1 MGKVITLTLNP
12 ALDVSTTVE
21 HVRPDTKLRCHA
33 PRIDPGGG
41 GVNVS
46 RAMAKLG
53 EQSLAFVAL
62 GGTIGQSL
70 LTRLRDEGVTAVC
83 YDIPGETRQSFAV
96 RETSSGDQ
104 FRFVLP
110 GPEWTPDLFASCLEA
125 LEPYWARGDIVVISG
140 SFPPGL
146 PATAARDVCSFAITR
161 GAEVLVDTSGNA
173 LDTLIEQS
181 SGKGLTL
188 VMNKDEAERI
198 AGAPVDVAGAGGLAR
213 RLVDQRAAETVI
225 TTLGALGALTVT
237 REAAWHAAPPD
248 TPIVSKVG
256 AGDSFAA
263 GYVIAR
269 NKGYAIDDALRHA
282 MAAATS
288 AVTTPATELCTR
300 EGAEHYLREI
310 ELEPL

>member
-12 ALDVSTTVE
+12 ALDISTTVDN
-21 HVRPDTKLRCHA
+21 VRPDTKLRCRA

-53 EQSLAFVAL
+53 EQNLAFVAL

-110 GPEWTPDLFASCLEA
+110 GPEWTPNLFASCLEA
-125 LEPYWARGDIVVISG
+125 LEPHVARGDIVVISG

-161 GAEVLVDTSGNA
+161 GAEVLVDTSGTA
-173 LDTLIEQS
+173 LDTLVKAQADE
-181 SGKGLTL
+181 GLTL

-198 AGAPVDVAGAGGLAR
+198 AGAPVDVAGAGRLAR

-248 TPIVSKVG
+248 APIVSKVG

-269 NKGYAIDDALRHA
+269 NKGHAIDDALRHA

-300 EGAEHYLREI
+300 KGVERYLREI